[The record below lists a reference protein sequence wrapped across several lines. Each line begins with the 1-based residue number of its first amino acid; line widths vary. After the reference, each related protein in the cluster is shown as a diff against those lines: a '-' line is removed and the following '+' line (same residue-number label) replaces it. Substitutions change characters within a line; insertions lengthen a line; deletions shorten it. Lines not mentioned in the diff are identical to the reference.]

1 MKTTI
6 FGRKVNLR
14 DSYKERVEKK
24 LSKYERYFGEDADA
38 NVTVTHERNSYTVEV
53 TIRSNGFIYRVEHT
67 SMDIDEALDVAV
79 EKLSGQIRKNKTKLE
94 KRNKSGKN
102 LNFEPMYEVPE
113 ELGDDEE
120 VEYDL
125 VKTKEIPVKPMDVE
139 EAILQMNL
147 IGHQFFMFRNNETDE
162 INVVYARKDGG
173 YGLLQPA
180 EK

>member
-24 LSKYERYFGEDADA
+24 LAKYERYFGDDADA
-38 NVTVTHERNSYTVEV
+38 NVTVTHERNSYRVEV

-67 SMDIDEALDVAV
+67 CMDIDEALDVAV

-94 KRNKSGKN
+94 KRNKSGRE
-102 LNFEPMYEVPE
+102 LNFEPMYEAAE

-120 VEYDL
+120 EEYEL
-125 VKTKEIPVKPMDVE
+125 VKVKSIPVKPMDTE

-162 INVVYARKDGG
+162 INVVYSRKDGG
-173 YGLLQPA
+173 YGLIQP
-180 EK
+180 ESK